1 MALPVITIDGPAGA
15 GKSTVAKKVAQEL
28 GLTYLDTGAMY
39 RAVTLLALR
48 RGVDVN
54 DDAKMKELV
63 RDIYLD
69 LSGGRIYLNGEDVSE
84 EIRRPEVSERVSLVA
99 RLGSVRERMTALQR
113 EIASRGG
120 VVLDGRDVGSVVF
133 PEANSKIFLTASV
146 EERARR
152 RYLELQNKGIAI
164 SFDEVKQN
172 IVERDKIDSE
182 RDIAP
187 LTIPEGAHIVDSTG
201 LTIDEVVQEI
211 VRKCRTDQEYRL

>member
-1 MALPVITIDGPAGA
+1 VALPVITIDGPAGA

-211 VRKCRTDQEYRL
+211 VRKCRTD

>member
-84 EIRRPEVSERVSLVA
+84 EIRRPEVSESVSLVA

-133 PEANSKIFLTASV
+133 PEADCKIFLTASV

-211 VRKCRTDQEYRL
+211 VRKCRTD

>member
-211 VRKCRTDQEYRL
+211 VRKCRTD